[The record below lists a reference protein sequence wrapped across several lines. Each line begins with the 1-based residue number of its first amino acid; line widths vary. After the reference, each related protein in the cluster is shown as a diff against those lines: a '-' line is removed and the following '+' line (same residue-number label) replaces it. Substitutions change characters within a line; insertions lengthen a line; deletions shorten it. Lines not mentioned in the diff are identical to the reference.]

1 MRALFITLLIALVS
15 FVSAAESVPE
25 ELPPLDPAYVGIH
38 GMVLMN
44 QSSSIFAY
52 HLPLYRKPH
61 NVQLLYK
68 LEVKSVA
75 LVQLI
80 RDNDLVTIK
89 PKPFNLQR
97 LMRGEK
103 MAIEADIY
111 MGHFER
117 DGMLV
122 YENMTLNF
130 AKKLYVRKL
139 ENAKPVKA
147 KVLAGES
154 LESKAVD
161 VKVVDAKVTE
171 DKSSEL
177 QPSSNQQVYDVVSY
191 GKSDRIYI
199 HRLQQAPS
207 FDHLIHID
215 VDAGCL
221 TTFRTSTAVPE
232 RTELQY
238 KFLNCG
244 TMKPLY
250 YETEDFKKH

>member
-1 MRALFITLLIALVS
+1 MRAVFVCVLITLFS
-15 FVSAAESVPE
+15 FYSFAESVPE
-25 ELPPLDPAYVGIH
+25 ELPPLDPAYVGVH
-38 GMVLMN
+38 GMVLLN
-44 QSSSIFAY
+44 KSSTIFAY

-61 NVQLLYK
+61 DVQLLYK
-68 LEVKSVA
+68 LEVSNIA
-75 LVQLI
+75 LVQLV
-80 RDNDLVTIK
+80 RDNDMVTIK

-103 MAIEADIY
+103 VALEADIY

-130 AKKLYVRKL
+130 AKKLYMRKL
-139 ENAKPVKA
+139 D
-147 KVLAGES
+147 
-154 LESKAVD
+154 D
-161 VKVVDAKVTE
+161 VK
-171 DKSSEL
+171 
-177 QPSSNQQVYDVVSY
+177 PSSNLQEYDVVSY
-191 GKSDRIYI
+191 QKNDRIYI

-221 TTFRTSTAVPE
+221 TKFKTSSPVPKQS
-232 RTELQY
+232 ELQY

-250 YETEDFKKH
+250 YETKDFEKH